1 MRRAT
6 VFALSFLWIVPTFH
20 AQETKKPKAPEISR
34 EESKAWI
41 KHTKEGDVFVTENAS
56 FDFVDVLQDDGQSY
70 RHIRVLH
77 TEHNERSESKDGIS
91 GTVTVTTWTL
101 PSANNRARRVTFRAA
116 GNRGSPIPDLGM
128 FEVSNFPCCS
138 APFENI
144 YFNLIS
150 GKRLYTT
157 NGTPEKG
164 RFGQDSGLV
173 RIDGGYDG
181 SRYSQTRYIG
191 FGTVGHVANQ
201 ASTLQYGTDQA
212 IKQRMSLL
220 GREYG
225 DNYDVPKILVTQDGK
240 KLESYFQLDGHFN
253 FTIVLRFDDGPE
265 VRIPVV
271 NDVMQSDKAT
281 LPPGYSLRSE
291 ADQ

>member
-6 VFALSFLWIVPTFH
+6 VFALTFLWIVPIFD
-20 AQETKKPKAPEISR
+20 AQGTKKPNAPEVFR
-34 EESKAWI
+34 EESKTWI

-56 FDFVDVLQDDGQSY
+56 FDFVNLLRDDGQSY
-70 RHIRVLH
+70 THIRVLH
-77 TEHNERSESKDGIS
+77 KEHNERSESKDDIS

-101 PSANNRARRVTFRAA
+101 PSANNRARRITFRAA
-116 GNRGSPIPDLGM
+116 GNRGIPIADLGM
-128 FEVSNFPCCS
+128 FQISNFPCCS

-144 YFNLIS
+144 YFSLLS

-164 RFGQDSGLV
+164 VFGQDSGLV

-191 FGTVGHVANQ
+191 FGTVGHK
-201 ASTLQYGTDQA
+201 ASQGPIVQYGTDQA
-212 IKQRMSLL
+212 VKQRISLL

-225 DNYDVPKILVTQDGK
+225 DNFDVPKVLLTQDGK
-240 KLESYFQLDGHFN
+240 KLENYLQLDRQFN
-253 FTIVLRFDDGPE
+253 FILVLQFDDGPE

-271 NDVMQSDKAT
+271 DDVMQAGKAT